1 MNCKEFKEKVADL
14 FDKTI
19 DMQTERE
26 CKEHMAHC
34 PACKAYYDEL
44 RETYALLQPE
54 DEKAGSGKYATTK
67 LKGKES
73 NSSLFTLHSSLFTLH
88 SSLFTLHSSL
98 FKVASIFIA
107 AIFLTGLSFAA
118 GLSYATHRSQATKQ
132 EAVSQ
137 EYANEKMLE
146 LTDNGERIVITWL
159 KGTWIEGDFGSYIEA
174 DPIEHSP
181 ALPLYG
187 EYKATIKLNSEKIDI
202 NNLPNLP
209 ASAVN
214 KMEIRFTAGR
224 IVNLITTPVEIPYAD
239 DSYGE

>member
-54 DEKAGSGKYATTK
+54 DEKEGVDDEKPAMKAVA
-67 LKGKES
+67 
-73 NSSLFTLHSSLFTLH
+73 N

-118 GLSYATHRSQATKQ
+118 GLSYATHRSQATEQ
-132 EAVSQ
+132 EAKSQ
-137 EYANEKMLE
+137 EFANEKMLE

-159 KGTWIEGDFGSYIEA
+159 KGTWVEGDFGSYIEA

-187 EYKATIKLNSEKIDI
+187 EYKATIKLNGEKIDI

>member
-54 DEKAGSGKYATTK
+54 DEKEGVDDEKPAMKAVA
-67 LKGKES
+67 
-73 NSSLFTLHSSLFTLH
+73 NSSLFTLHSSLF
-88 SSLFTLHSSL
+88 
-98 FKVASIFIA
+98 KIASIFIA

-132 EAVSQ
+132 EAKSQ
-137 EYANEKMLE
+137 EFANEKMLE

-159 KGTWIEGDFGSYIEA
+159 KGTWIEGDFGGYIEA

-181 ALPLYG
+181 ALPLNG
-187 EYKATIKLNSEKIDI
+187 EYGATILLNGRRI
-202 NNLPNLP
+202 NPDNLPDLP

-214 KMEIRFTAGR
+214 KMEIRFAAGR

-239 DSYGE
+239 DPYGE

>member
-54 DEKAGSGKYATTK
+54 DEKEGVDDEKPAMKAVA
-67 LKGKES
+67 
-73 NSSLFTLHSSLFTLH
+73 N

-132 EAVSQ
+132 EAKSQ
-137 EYANEKMLE
+137 EFANEKMLG

-159 KGTWIEGDFGSYIEA
+159 KGTWIEGDFGGYIEA

-181 ALPLYG
+181 ALPLNG
-187 EYKATIKLNSEKIDI
+187 EYRATILLNGRRI
-202 NNLPNLP
+202 NPDNLPDLP

-214 KMEIRFTAGR
+214 KMEIRFAAGR

-239 DSYGE
+239 DPYGE

>member
-54 DEKAGSGKYATTK
+54 DEKEGVDDEKPAMKAVA
-67 LKGKES
+67 
-73 NSSLFTLHSSLFTLH
+73 N

-118 GLSYATHRSQATKQ
+118 GLSYATHRSQATEQ
-132 EAVSQ
+132 EAKSQ
-137 EYANEKMLE
+137 EFANEKMLE

-159 KGTWIEGDFGSYIEA
+159 KGTWIEGDFGGYIEA

-181 ALPLYG
+181 ALPLNG
-187 EYKATIKLNSEKIDI
+187 EYRATILLNGRRI
-202 NNLPNLP
+202 NPDNLPDLP

-214 KMEIRFTAGR
+214 KMEIRFAAGR

-239 DSYGE
+239 DPYGE

>member
-54 DEKAGSGKYATTK
+54 DEKEGVDDEKPAMKAVA
-67 LKGKES
+67 
-73 NSSLFTLHSSLFTLH
+73 N

-132 EAVSQ
+132 EAKSQ
-137 EYANEKMLE
+137 EFANEKMLE

-159 KGTWIEGDFGSYIEA
+159 KGTWIEGDFGGYIEA

-181 ALPLYG
+181 ALPLNG
-187 EYKATIKLNSEKIDI
+187 EYGATILLNGRRI
-202 NNLPNLP
+202 NPDNLPDLP

-214 KMEIRFTAGR
+214 KMEIRFAAGR

-239 DSYGE
+239 DPYGE

>member
-54 DEKAGSGKYATTK
+54 DEKEGVDDEKPAMKAVA
-67 LKGKES
+67 
-73 NSSLFTLHSSLFTLH
+73 N

-118 GLSYATHRSQATKQ
+118 GLSYATHRSQAPKQ

-159 KGTWIEGDFGSYIEA
+159 KGTWIEGDFGGYIEA

-181 ALPLYG
+181 ALPLNG
-187 EYKATIKLNSEKIDI
+187 EYRATILLNGRRI
-202 NNLPNLP
+202 NPDNLPDLP

-214 KMEIRFTAGR
+214 KMEIRFAAGR

-239 DSYGE
+239 DPYGE

>member
-34 PACKAYYDEL
+34 SACKAYYDEL

-54 DEKAGSGKYATTK
+54 DK
-67 LKGKES
+67 KGRADDE
-73 NSSLFTLHSSLFTLH
+73 NDSSLLTLHSSFFTLH
-88 SSLFTLHSSL
+88 YSF

-118 GLSYATHRSQATKQ
+118 GLSYATHRPRAPKQ
-132 EAVSQ
+132 EARSQ
-137 EYANEKMLE
+137 EFANEKMLE

-159 KGTWIEGDFGSYIEA
+159 KGTWVEGDFGSYIEA

-187 EYKATIKLNSEKIDI
+187 EYKATIKLNGEKIDI

>member
-73 NSSLFTLHSSLFTLH
+73 NSSLFTLHSSLV
-88 SSLFTLHSSL
+88 
-98 FKVASIFIA
+98 KVASIFIA

-132 EAVSQ
+132 EAKSQ
-137 EYANEKMLE
+137 EFANEKMLE

-159 KGTWIEGDFGSYIEA
+159 KGTWIEGDFGGYIEA

-181 ALPLYG
+181 ALPLNG
-187 EYKATIKLNSEKIDI
+187 EYGATILLNGRRI
-202 NNLPNLP
+202 NPDNLPDLP

-214 KMEIRFTAGR
+214 KMEIRFAAGR

-239 DSYGE
+239 DPYGE

>member
-1 MNCKEFKEKVADL
+1 MKAVA
-14 FDKTI
+14 
-19 DMQTERE
+19 
-26 CKEHMAHC
+26 
-34 PACKAYYDEL
+34 
-44 RETYALLQPE
+44 
-54 DEKAGSGKYATTK
+54 
-67 LKGKES
+67 
-73 NSSLFTLHSSLFTLH
+73 N

>member
-1 MNCKEFKEKVADL
+1 MKCKEFKEKVADL

-19 DMQTERE
+19 DMQTEHE

-54 DEKAGSGKYATTK
+54 DEKEGVNDEKPAMKAVA
-67 LKGKES
+67 
-73 NSSLFTLHSSLFTLH
+73 NSSLFTLHSSLFT
-88 SSLFTLHSSL
+88 FHSSL

-118 GLSYATHRSQATKQ
+118 GLSYATYRSQAPKQ
-132 EAVSQ
+132 EAKSQ
-137 EYANEKMLE
+137 EFANEKMLE

-159 KGTWIEGDFGSYIEA
+159 KGTWIEGDFGGYIEA

-181 ALPLYG
+181 ALPLNG
-187 EYKATIKLNSEKIDI
+187 EYRATILLNGRRI
-202 NNLPNLP
+202 NPDNLPYLP

-214 KMEIRFTAGR
+214 KMEIRFAAGR

-239 DSYGE
+239 DPYGE

>member
-54 DEKAGSGKYATTK
+54 DEKEGVDDEKPAMKAVA
-67 LKGKES
+67 
-73 NSSLFTLHSSLFTLH
+73 N

-118 GLSYATHRSQATKQ
+118 GLSYATHRSQATEQ
-132 EAVSQ
+132 EAKSQ
-137 EYANEKMLE
+137 EFANEKMLE
-146 LTDNGERIVITWL
+146 LADNGERIVITWL
-159 KGTWIEGDFGSYIEA
+159 KGTWVEGDFGSYIEA

-187 EYKATIKLNSEKIDI
+187 EYKATIKLNGEKIDI

>member
-1 MNCKEFKEKVADL
+1 MNCKEFREKVADL

-26 CKEHMAHC
+26 CNEHMAHC
-34 PACKAYYDEL
+34 SECKDYYNEL
-44 RETYALLQPE
+44 RETFSMLQPKLSGNNGI
-54 DEKAGSGKYATTK
+54 KAAA
-67 LKGKES
+67 
-73 NSSLFTLHSSLFTLH
+73 NSSPFILHSSF
-88 SSLFTLHSSL
+88 
-98 FKVASIFIA
+98 FKVAAIFLG

-118 GLSYATHRSQATKQ
+118 GLSYANLRSQAPKQ
-132 EAVSQ
+132 ETNNQ
-137 EYANEKMLE
+137 EFANEKMLE
-146 LTDNGERIVITWL
+146 LTDNGERIIITWL
-159 KGTWIEGDFGSYIEA
+159 KGTWVEGDFGSYIEA

-187 EYKATIKLNSEKIDI
+187 EYKATIKLNGEKIDI

-224 IVNLITTPVEIPYAD
+224 IVNLITTPMEIPYAD
-239 DSYGE
+239 ESYGE

>member
-1 MNCKEFKEKVADL
+1 MSCEKPMPC
-14 FDKTI
+14 F
-19 DMQTERE
+19 
-26 CKEHMAHC
+26 
-34 PACKAYYDEL
+34 
-44 RETYALLQPE
+44 
-54 DEKAGSGKYATTK
+54 S
-67 LKGKES
+67 
-73 NSSLFTLHSSLFTLH
+73 
-88 SSLFTLHSSL
+88 
-98 FKVASIFIA
+98 
-107 AIFLTGLSFAA
+107 LTGLSFAA

-132 EAVSQ
+132 EAKSQ
-137 EYANEKMLE
+137 EFANEKMLE

-187 EYKATIKLNSEKIDI
+187 EYKATIKLNGEKIDI

>member
-54 DEKAGSGKYATTK
+54 DEKEGVDDEKPAMKAVA
-67 LKGKES
+67 
-73 NSSLFTLHSSLFTLH
+73 N

-118 GLSYATHRSQATKQ
+118 GLSYATHRSQAPKQ

-159 KGTWIEGDFGSYIEA
+159 KGTWVEGDFGSYIEA

-187 EYKATIKLNSEKIDI
+187 EYKATIKLNGEKIDI

>member
-54 DEKAGSGKYATTK
+54 DEKERADDRKPAK
-67 LKGKES
+67 KAVA
-73 NSSLFTLHSSLFTLH
+73 N

-132 EAVSQ
+132 EAKSQ
-137 EYANEKMLE
+137 EFANEKMLE

-159 KGTWIEGDFGSYIEA
+159 KGTWIEGDFGGYIEA

-181 ALPLYG
+181 ALPLNG
-187 EYKATIKLNSEKIDI
+187 EYRATILLNGRRI
-202 NNLPNLP
+202 NPDNLPDLP

-214 KMEIRFTAGR
+214 KMEIRFAAGR

-239 DSYGE
+239 DPYGE

>member
-54 DEKAGSGKYATTK
+54 DEKEGVDDEKPAMKAVA
-67 LKGKES
+67 
-73 NSSLFTLHSSLFTLH
+73 N

-118 GLSYATHRSQATKQ
+118 GLSYATHRSQATEQ
-132 EAVSQ
+132 EAKSQ
-137 EYANEKMLE
+137 EFANEKMLE

-159 KGTWIEGDFGSYIEA
+159 KGTWIEGDFGGYIEA

-181 ALPLYG
+181 ALPLNG
-187 EYKATIKLNSEKIDI
+187 EYRATILLNGRRI
-202 NNLPNLP
+202 NPDNLPDLP

-214 KMEIRFTAGR
+214 KMEIRFAAGR

>member
-54 DEKAGSGKYATTK
+54 E
-67 LKGKES
+67 
-73 NSSLFTLHSSLFTLH
+73 NSSLPLRSRVPLATPSAF
-88 SSLFTLHSSL
+88 FTLHSSL

-187 EYKATIKLNSEKIDI
+187 EYKATIKLNGEKIDI

>member
-54 DEKAGSGKYATTK
+54 DEKEGEDDEKPAKKAVA
-67 LKGKES
+67 
-73 NSSLFTLHSSLFTLH
+73 N

-107 AIFLTGLSFAA
+107 AIFLTGISFAA

-132 EAVSQ
+132 EAKSQ
-137 EYANEKMLE
+137 EFANEKMLE

-159 KGTWIEGDFGSYIEA
+159 KGTWIEGDFGGYIEA

-181 ALPLYG
+181 ALSLNG
-187 EYKATIKLNSEKIDI
+187 EYRATILLNGRRI
-202 NNLPNLP
+202 NPDNLPDLP

-214 KMEIRFTAGR
+214 KMEIRFAAGR

-239 DSYGE
+239 DPYGE

>member
-44 RETYALLQPE
+44 RETYALLQLE
-54 DEKAGSGKYATTK
+54 E
-67 LKGKES
+67 
-73 NSSLFTLHSSLFTLH
+73 NSSLPLRSRVPLATPSAF
-88 SSLFTLHSSL
+88 FTLHSSL

-187 EYKATIKLNSEKIDI
+187 EYKATIKLNGEKIDI

>member
-19 DMQTERE
+19 DMKTERE

-54 DEKAGSGKYATTK
+54 A
-67 LKGKES
+67 
-73 NSSLFTLHSSLFTLH
+73 NSSLPLRSRVPLAPPSAF
-88 SSLFTLHSSL
+88 FTLHSSL

-118 GLSYATHRSQATKQ
+118 GLSYATHRSQAPKQ

-159 KGTWIEGDFGSYIEA
+159 KGTWVEGDFGSYIEA

-187 EYKATIKLNSEKIDI
+187 EYKATIKLNGEKIDI